1 MNDTITSSANLLS
14 LGMVFPTVMLGSIV
28 LYMWFPS
35 TIKALRKY
43 NRIAEDWFILGVFAG
58 FIGAV
63 AYSLYWAL
71 YWLSS
76 YMDLGIAEALSEN
89 GIIVNICA
97 RQIMGILAAY
107 CFIKA
112 SEASYARGS
121 QSVNRLLIACNL
133 VGVALMIFFFI
144 IKEVM

>member
-28 LYMWFPS
+28 LYMWYPS
-35 TIKALRKY
+35 AVKALRSY
-43 NRIAEDWFILGVFAG
+43 DRIAEDWFILGVFSG
-58 FIGAV
+58 FIGAII
-63 AYSLYWAL
+63 YSLYWAI
-71 YWLSS
+71 YWLST
-76 YMDLGIAEALSEN
+76 YMDLGISEFLGEN
-89 GIIVNICA
+89 GVIVNVCA
-97 RQIMGILAAY
+97 RQGMGIVAAY

>member
-97 RQIMGILAAY
+97 R
-107 CFIKA
+107 
-112 SEASYARGS
+112 
-121 QSVNRLLIACNL
+121 
-133 VGVALMIFFFI
+133 
-144 IKEVM
+144 

>member
-14 LGMVFPTVMLGSIV
+14 LGMVFPAVMMGIIV
-28 LYMWFPS
+28 LYMWYPS
-35 TIKALRKY
+35 AIESFRKY
-43 NRIAEDWFILGVFAG
+43 NRDADDWFILGVFAG
-58 FIGAV
+58 FIGAII
-63 AYSLYWAL
+63 YSVYWFV
-71 YWLSS
+71 YWIAT
-76 YMDLGIAEALSEN
+76 YMDLSIAAALSQN

-97 RQIMGILAAY
+97 RQVLGILAAY

-112 SEASYARGS
+112 SELSYHRGS
-121 QSVNRLLIACNL
+121 KSVNRLLIACNL